1 MALPKSFP
9 DSPYETL
16 NPDKRWFP
24 DAKTYENNFNLV
36 PPLVD
41 KIRHE
46 VKDWR
51 DNDYEGASET
61 TKALLNFWFMED
73 HWVENADGEF
83 FEFKYYFAQRESVET
98 IIYLHEIAGVKDKYD
113 LLKFDSSGLL
123 KEKDFPESWTRFVI
137 KMATGSGKTKVLSLI
152 LVWSF
157 FHKTYEDN
165 SDLSRNFLVITPNI
179 IVLDRIRADFDGLKT
194 FFSDPMIPDNGYCG
208 RNWKSDFQLDVHIQ
222 DNVNKTN
229 KTGNIFLTNIHRVY
243 DSGYK
248 KPSFDDEN
256 TMDYFLGEKAKDV
269 KEDHVDLGDIVR
281 DIDELMVL
289 NDEAH
294 HIHDSKLIWFKSIE
308 DIHNNLKLKGKELS
322 MQVDF
327 TATPKDTKGFI
338 FPQTVSDYPLVE
350 AIHQNIVK
358 QPFIPDNESRSKME
372 EVTSV
377 KVEERYADYL
387 DVGYH
392 EWKKAYDEHIGVGKK
407 AVLFIMVEDTKKCDA
422 VAKYLER
429 TYSDFENSVLTIHT
443 NAKGDLKDGKSKK
456 AKDELDLLRKAA
468 NEIDS
473 LNNPYKVIVSVLVLK
488 EGWDVK
494 NVTTIVGLRSFTSKS
509 HILPEQTLGRGL
521 RKMYRDTEE
530 KLMIIGTEPF
540 MDFIESI
547 KSEGVKLGTANIKPK
562 GLSQAMRIEVDLD
575 NENKSIDEL
584 DILIPVLEPSFYKD
598 YIKLKQMDVSEFKV
612 NKFEVIHFNE
622 NELREIHFVHIIDED
637 KKESLTLKS
646 NNNNDYRSMLKYL
659 SEVILKETK
668 LVSGNATIYGK
679 LKEFISRYLF
689 EEPVNLEDANTI
701 KNISRKEVSKT
712 IINTFI
718 YYVNNIT
725 TSIIPKPKI
734 MTWKSVADTKPFIT
748 KEQAHVKP
756 QKSVFN
762 KIIGD
767 SGFELT
773 FAEILDKFDDI
784 VSYAKNYLA
793 IQFYI
798 QYQNKNGKISKYY
811 PDFLVKTSENEVYI
825 IETKG
830 NADLNVPFKLK
841 RLEEWCNDVNSQQ
854 NEIKYIP
861 LYIEQNEFEKQ
872 HISSFNELIKL
883 FENELVFMIN
893 NENKMNIG
901 GQFDGRK

>member
-1 MALPKSFP
+1 MALPIDFP
-9 DSPYETL
+9 SSPYVVL
-16 NPDKRWFP
+16 NPDNRWFP
-24 DAKTYENNFNLV
+24 DAKAIEKNFNLI

-41 KIRHE
+41 KIRRE
-46 VKDWR
+46 VKEWR

-61 TKALLNFWFMED
+61 TKALLHFWFEKE
-73 HWVENADGEF
+73 HWIENVDGEF
-83 FEFKYYFAQRESVET
+83 FEFKYYFSQRESVET
-98 IIYLHEIAGVKDKYD
+98 IIYLHEIADVEDKHD
-113 LLKFDSSGLL
+113 LLKYDSSGII
-123 KEKDFPESWTRFVI
+123 KSEDFPESWARYVI

-157 FHKTYEDN
+157 FHKTYEEN

-179 IVLDRIRADFDGLKT
+179 IVLDRILSDFQGLKT
-194 FFSDPMIPDNGYCG
+194 FLSDPMVPDDGYEG

-222 DNVNKTN
+222 DNVNQTN

-248 KPSFDDEN
+248 EPSFDDEN
-256 TMDYFLGEKAKDV
+256 TMGYFLGEKAKDV

-294 HIHDSKLIWFKSIE
+294 HIHDSKLQWFKSIE
-308 DIHNNLKLKGKELS
+308 DIHYNLKQKGTKLS

-358 QPFIPDNESRSKME
+358 QPFIPDDESREKMK
-372 EVTSV
+372 EVESV

-422 VAKYLER
+422 VAEYLER
-429 TYSDFENSVLTIHT
+429 TYPDFENSVLTIHT
-443 NAKGDLKDGKSKK
+443 NAKGDLKDGKSRK
-456 AKDELDLLRKAA
+456 AKEELDMLRKAA

-473 LNNPYKVIVSVLVLK
+473 MDSPYKVIVSVLVLK

-509 HILPEQTLGRGL
+509 KILPEQTLGRGL
-521 RKMYRDTEE
+521 RKMYRDSEE

-540 MDFIESI
+540 MEFIESI
-547 KSEGVKLGTANIKPK
+547 KSEGVKLGKTHIGPTGPAH
-562 GLSQAMRIEVDLD
+562 AMRIEVDLD
-575 NENKSIDEL
+575 NDNKDIDEL
-584 DILIPVLEPSFYKD
+584 DILIPELEPAFYKD
-598 YIKLKQMDVSEFKV
+598 YIKLKQMNVSEFNV
-612 NKFEVIHFNE
+612 NKFEIINYNE
-622 NELREIHFVHIIDED
+622 DNLREINFIHIINED
-637 KKESLTLKS
+637 KKETLTLKGD
-646 NNNNDYRSMLKYL
+646 NIIDYRSMLKYYAK
-659 SEVILKETK
+659 VILEETK
-668 LVSGNATIYGK
+668 LVSGNATVYGK
-679 LKEFISRYLF
+679 LKEFISNYLF
-689 EEPVNLEDANTI
+689 VEPVDLEDGNVI

-712 IINTFI
+712 ILDTFI

-725 TSIIPKPKI
+725 TSVITEPKI
-734 MTWKSVADTKPFIT
+734 MTWKSVADTKPFIV
-748 KEQAHVKP
+748 KEQGYVVP

-767 SGFELT
+767 SGFELS
-773 FAEILDKFDDI
+773 FAEKLEEYNDI
-784 VSYAKNYLA
+784 TSYAKNYLA
-793 IQFYI
+793 IQYYI
-798 QYQNKNGKISKYY
+798 QYQDRNGKISKYY
-811 PDFLVKTSENEVYI
+811 PDFLVKTSENNIYV

-830 NADLNVPFKLK
+830 NADLDVPLKLK
-841 RLEEWCNDVNSQQ
+841 RLKEWCIDVNSKENQ
-854 NEIKYIP
+854 ITYVP
-861 LYIEQNEFEKQ
+861 LYVEQEKYEKYQ
-872 HISSFNELIKL
+872 VNSFI
-883 FENELVFMIN
+883 ELVNMFKDELEFMIKDN
-893 NENKMNIG
+893 
-901 GQFDGRK
+901 